1 MNNISNITYY
11 VKFTKIKIFKD
22 SNNLI
27 IIMGIR
33 GLNTFIK
40 KVCPECITT
49 NKISKYSGKVFG
61 IDASILLYKYRHVS
75 NIDESFVN
83 SHIIGFLN
91 RIKYYIKNKI
101 TPVFIFDG
109 IPPEQKKITLKKR
122 QTIKRKIYEK
132 IEILQ
137 DLSANNEIEQK
148 EIDKEIN
155 NLSRQIINVTK
166 THITE
171 VKTLLDILGINYY
184 DAPDEAEKYCVFLQQ
199 NKIIDYIVTDDTDIF
214 TFGGVNVL
222 KSSIKNDLI
231 ETDIQKFL
239 QKIDYTKLKFIDFC
253 ILSGCDYLSYVPN
266 LAINTVYTLFKKFDN
281 IEDIIKLNKYSFP
294 DEYYNAE
301 ELKNI
306 RLIFSKFEY
315 DIPKPL
321 EQKVINKI
329 EFSNYLQTMN
339 IKNPIKFFN

>member
-1 MNNISNITYY
+1 
-11 VKFTKIKIFKD
+11 
-22 SNNLI
+22 
-27 IIMGIR
+27 MGIR

-49 NKISKYSGKVFG
+49 NKIQKYSGKTFG
-61 IDASILLYKYRHVS
+61 IDASILLYKYRHIS
-75 NIDESFVN
+75 NIDESCVN

-91 RIKYYIKNKI
+91 RIKYYLNNKI

-109 IPPEQKKITLKKR
+109 TPPEQKKITLKKR
-122 QTIKRKIYEK
+122 QSIKRKIYEK

-137 DLSANNEIEQK
+137 DLRPDNVSEQI

-166 THITE
+166 THISD
-171 VKTLLDILGINYY
+171 VKKLLDILGINYY
-184 DAPDEAEKYCVFLQQ
+184 DAPDEAEKYCVYLQQ
-199 NKIIDYIVTDDTDIF
+199 NKIIDYIVTDDTDVF

-231 ETDIQKFL
+231 ETNIEQFL
-239 QKIDYTKLKFIDFC
+239 EKIGYTKLKFIDFC

-266 LAINTVYTLFKKFDN
+266 LAINTVYTLFKKLDN

-294 DEYYNAE
+294 EEYNNIE

-306 RLIFSKFEY
+306 RSIFYNFNYEK
-315 DIPKPL
+315 PKIL
-321 EQKVINKI
+321 QNKIINKN
-329 EFSNYLQTMN
+329 EFKNYLETMN
-339 IKNPIKFFN
+339 IKNSTKLIEKF